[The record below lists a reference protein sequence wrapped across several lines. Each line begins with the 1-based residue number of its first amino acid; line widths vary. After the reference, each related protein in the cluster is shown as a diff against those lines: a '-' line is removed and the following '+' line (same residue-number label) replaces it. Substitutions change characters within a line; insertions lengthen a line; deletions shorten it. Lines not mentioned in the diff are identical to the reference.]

1 MKLPPFDYACPATIP
16 EAVQLLASHDD
27 AKAIAGGQSLMP
39 MLAFRLAH
47 PTLLVDLRRLGELR
61 GIRISDRGVVLG
73 AMVRW
78 RDILADARLA
88 TAHPLL
94 KAAVR
99 SGTLSDRNR
108 GTVGGSI
115 AHADPAAEMP
125 GIVMTCDAEIA
136 VVGKSGARVIQAADF
151 FQGPLMTALTSDEI
165 ITEIRLPAWP
175 ARRRWGFQGSPA
187 AAAISPWQA
196 RRVLRPGRERPR
208 AQRSCGRHR
217 RRRPAAA
224 PRRRGRRAQ
233 RTSGRRGDDREG
245 RGGRVGHGRSAR
257 RHPCE
262 RRLSARAG
270 RHHGRARAQE
280 RRCPRATLNIPVT
293 PCQSASKSTANR
305 SRSRSSRG

>member
-47 PTLLVDLRRLGELR
+47 PTLLVDLR
-61 GIRISDRGVVLG
+61 GIRISDRGVALG

-78 RDILADARLA
+78 RDVEDDDRLA

-94 KAAVR
+94 KAAITHVAHYQI
-99 SGTLSDRNR
+99 RNR

-125 GIVMTCDAEIA
+125 GIAMTCDAEIA

-151 FQGPLMTALTSDEI
+151 FQGPLMTALTPDEI

-175 ARRRWGFQGSPA
+175 AGRRWGCREF
-187 AAAISPWQA
+187 A
-196 RRVLRPGRERPR
+196 RRR
-208 AQRSCGRHR
+208 AGQ
-217 RRRPAAA
+217 A
-224 PRRRGRRAQ
+224 GRRI
-233 RTSGRRGDDREG
+233 SG
-245 RGGRVGHGRSAR
+245 
-257 RHPCE
+257 
-262 RRLSARAG
+262 
-270 RHHGRARAQE
+270 
-280 RRCPRATLNIPVT
+280 
-293 PCQSASKSTANR
+293 
-305 SRSRSSRG
+305 